1 MHSLLSPGIR
11 LLGRFGFARKFQ
23 ILFILFILPLAG
35 SLWMI
40 GLDYRDKLAVIS
52 SEKSGVSQLLTL
64 DALDGQLTA
73 QRNLASRWKAL
84 DLLREPTPAAKAAMD
99 QVDAN
104 NPFILQSLQAL
115 GDALKKQARA
125 AIPWP
130 ASMRCRQ
137 RSRGWM
143 CNPCAPSAG
152 GQTATTASPRR

>member
-104 NPFILQSLQAL
+104 NPLIL
-115 GDALKKQARA
+115 RA
-125 AIPWP
+125 SIPWP